1 MKQEQVKI
9 QMKLKM
15 LDDVFHRMVIALE
28 RLEAFL
34 EIERKGA
41 DSQLEITGIGSS
53 RDLHDDRKNAPD
65 RESFFSEVQLQCSA
79 LYFQTAFDDHKT
91 FESAVK
97 YFLQDLL
104 QWYGGRNAEIPYNEV
119 EAFCLPIMVSLSR
132 HVKSVAEIM
141 QVTSNYVG
149 KIREMSDFSVEEKG
163 KAVIEGFRAYTVATA
178 RYAEELQEFDI
189 SGDEYTVTSHKRGSM
204 KDGFVRLYN
213 AFTTLY
219 DKTLPAR
226 LLVRMIGLYLPSL
239 LDECP
244 QLTEENVEEAI
255 KINHK
260 SSGEEIPSEINEE
273 EIPSE
278 IQKEETTAEETSEE
292 YSRISAETKIE
303 NSKTLSEINAD
314 LEKAMEEISG
324 EDDTLQKSVFPDDS
338 NDSSVSSN
346 RGIADDRSAGNGKAE
361 NSTGIVEVDL
371 TKDSEEMT
379 IQ

>member
-15 LDDVFHRMVIALE
+15 LDDVFHRMIIALE

-255 KINHK
+255 KINHN
-260 SSGEEIPSEINEE
+260 SSGEEIPAEINEE

-314 LEKAMEEISG
+314 LEKAMEEISEG
-324 EDDTLQKSVFPDDS
+324 DDTLQKSVFSDVSDDP
-338 NDSSVSSN
+338 SVSCS